1 MMNKAL
7 TSAVFSALL
16 LLVPAP
22 MSACSLVA
30 CLDQGIELQ
39 RNFVVLVKHHGKP
52 LQGVTIR
59 VTDSAATVRFSGI
72 TASNGMVRAA
82 TLPPGNYWLSA
93 DLLGVNA
100 AYHCF
105 HVADRAS
112 RRAKQRMTYEWGD
125 LAPATSRIA
134 GTLVDSQPGTGD
146 TPLWNLVH
154 RVNVPVREA
163 RLKLQNPLTGAIF
176 NTVSDQNGA
185 FAIEGVPPAIYVLH
199 IEGGKSGRDY
209 DATDLLIN
217 LSPRATK
224 DTIVLTRREAGGGS
238 CGGTSLE
245 LSNAP

>member
-1 MMNKAL
+1 MTKTL
-7 TSAVFSALL
+7 TSAVFAVQL
-16 LLVPAP
+16 LLVLPP
-22 MSACSLVA
+22 TSACSLVA
-30 CLDQGIELQ
+30 CLGRGIELQ
-39 RNFVVLVKHHGKP
+39 RDFVVLVKHEGKP

-59 VTDSAATVRFSGI
+59 VTDTAATVRFSGV

-82 TLPPGNYWLSA
+82 SLPPGDYWLSA

-105 HVADRAS
+105 HVAERAS
-112 RRAKQRMTYEWGD
+112 RRAKRRMIYEWGD
-125 LAPATSRIA
+125 FAPATSRIA
-134 GTLVDSQPGTGD
+134 GTLIDSQPGTGD

-163 RLKLQNPLTGAIF
+163 RLKLQNPLTGAVF
-176 NTVSDQNGA
+176 STVSDQNGA
-185 FAIEGVPPAIYVLH
+185 FAIDRVPPGVYVLH

-224 DTIVLTRREAGGGS
+224 DKLVLTRREAGGGS

-245 LSNAP
+245 LSNAS

>member
-1 MMNKAL
+1 MAKSS
-7 TSAVFSALL
+7 TSAVFAALL

-22 MSACSLVA
+22 TSACSLVA
-30 CLDQGIELQ
+30 CLGRGIELQ
-39 RNFVVLVKHHGKP
+39 RDFAALVKHDGKP
-52 LQGVTIR
+52 LQGLTIR
-59 VTDSAATVRFSGI
+59 VTDSAATVRFSGV
-72 TASNGMVRAA
+72 TASNGMVRVAS
-82 TLPPGNYWLSA
+82 LPPGDYWLSA

-105 HVADRAS
+105 HVAERAS
-112 RRAKQRMTYEWGD
+112 RRAKHRMVYEWGD
-125 LAPATSRIA
+125 LAPAFSRIA
-134 GTLVDSQPGTGD
+134 GTLIDSQPGTGD

-163 RLKLQNPLTGAIF
+163 RLKLQNPVTSAVF
-176 NTVSDQNGA
+176 STVSDQNGA
-185 FAIEGVPPAIYVLH
+185 FAIDSVPPATYVLH

-224 DTIVLTRREAGGGS
+224 DTIVLTRREASGGS

-245 LSNAP
+245 LSNTP